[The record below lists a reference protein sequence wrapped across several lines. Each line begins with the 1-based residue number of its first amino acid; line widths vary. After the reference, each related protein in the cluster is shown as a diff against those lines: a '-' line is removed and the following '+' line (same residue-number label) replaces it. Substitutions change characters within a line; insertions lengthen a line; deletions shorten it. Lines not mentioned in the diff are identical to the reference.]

1 MLESFR
7 VVIVAGGLGTRSA
20 NPMKPKILQE
30 ISPGRTLL
38 DMHLKNLNEAGFKN
52 VTLSLAAYADEVF
65 TELELLKPLYPEL
78 AISMELDEQAGG
90 TLGAINQAIRHS
102 NESFY
107 LVILGDIAWNYDLS
121 ILLSAFERLEN
132 KSLVLVHPNLH
143 PYDSDLV
150 LISPSDDTKI
160 LLKGTATSESVRFP
174 TKAIVGMYLF
184 NRNNLLD
191 CLNKMGEIT
200 KDLLLPL
207 SGNGKLVT
215 LVTTGYFHDTG
226 TPKRLEDTQSAFRRG
241 VFARRREKPT
251 RAIFLDRDGTIFNDS
266 PLGRTSL
273 NACEIPL
280 ELVSSIR
287 EVNLVG
293 IPIILVT
300 NQPAIAKGQILI
312 DDFFYTQKLLE
323 ETLAQGGAF
332 LDDFEYCPHHP
343 ESGHV
348 GEVDY
353 LKVSCDCRKPNIGMF
368 RASQSKH
375 EIDLNNSVYLGDSQ
389 IDEEAAKKAG
399 MNFELCSWDGSLG
412 IPTSQAILRWKE
424 ILK

>member
-52 VTLSLAAYADEVF
+52 ITLSLGAHADEVF
-65 TELELLKPLYPEL
+65 TELELLKPLYPKL
-78 AISMELDEQAGG
+78 AIATELDEQAGG

-121 ILLSAFERLEN
+121 ILLSAFEPLEN

-150 LISPSDDTKI
+150 LISPSDGTKI

-184 NRNNLLD
+184 NRNNLLNY
-191 CLNKMGEIT
+191 LNKMGEIT

-207 SGNGKLVT
+207 SGSGKLVT
-215 LVTTGYFHDTG
+215 
-226 TPKRLEDTQSAFRRG
+226 
-241 VFARRREKPT
+241 
-251 RAIFLDRDGTIFNDS
+251 
-266 PLGRTSL
+266 PL
-273 NACEIPL
+273 C
-280 ELVSSIR
+280 
-287 EVNLVG
+287 
-293 IPIILVT
+293 
-300 NQPAIAKGQILI
+300 
-312 DDFFYTQKLLE
+312 
-323 ETLAQGGAF
+323 
-332 LDDFEYCPHHP
+332 
-343 ESGHV
+343 
-348 GEVDY
+348 
-353 LKVSCDCRKPNIGMF
+353 
-368 RASQSKH
+368 
-375 EIDLNNSVYLGDSQ
+375 
-389 IDEEAAKKAG
+389 
-399 MNFELCSWDGSLG
+399 
-412 IPTSQAILRWKE
+412 
-424 ILK
+424 